1 MRNRFMSFG
10 IFFTVVLLFS
20 SPAIAQVYFP
30 SAGGHR
36 RSRIGSSG
44 ESSAHTRL

>member
-36 RSRIGSSG
+36 AP
-44 ESSAHTRL
+44 ESEAAGKAAPIAGL